1 MKDVRPKMTEAA
13 RDALDKMHHE
23 MGFQTRSDSILAFY
37 NEKKI
42 DALDS
47 ATQRKTSAENLWI
60 RARMEVLALYRR
72 WLAVLLGLSLSVN
85 VYQMIVMLGFI

>member
-47 ATQRKTSAENLWI
+47 ATQRKTSAEKPMDSRSNGSSCALSP
-60 RARMEVLALYRR
+60 LAGRPS
-72 WLAVLLGLSLSVN
+72 WSVT
-85 VYQMIVMLGFI
+85 VC